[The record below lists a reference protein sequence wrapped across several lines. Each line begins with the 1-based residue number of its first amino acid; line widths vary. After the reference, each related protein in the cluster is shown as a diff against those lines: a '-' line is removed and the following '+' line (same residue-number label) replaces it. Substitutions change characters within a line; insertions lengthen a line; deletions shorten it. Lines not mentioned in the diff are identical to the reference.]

1 MAILLLSLT
10 VALALEGDETCPD
23 NTTASHPEDDPVV
36 ANLLG
41 WLRNNGAFINEKV
54 VVRHLVPNDA
64 TSVRGIF
71 ATDDIDVGEAVYSI
85 PWDLI
90 LKPPDDE
97 DVTVT
102 SDCSSIEAVAD
113 AMSGGGKTPY
123 GKYLLDQPKD
133 YTAGFWSQAA
143 RDLFHEMLM
152 STRSNHLTKL
162 DQLPP
167 RQINEVIEKIL
178 EWCNEPRMSDPVYRQ
193 AAMLVKARAD
203 YHYMI
208 PLYDMANHDNRKTN
222 IIHRYSPYDTN
233 GLNEIKQNGYLIAA
247 SKPIKQSE
255 QLLLSYNHCS
265 ICEHYVDWFGTPE
278 MFLHYGFLEGMPQRW
293 LFDFARVKFD
303 LDWRDGKESTG
314 EVLVNFLVPP
324 SIKGIALLN
333 EELIRLAFFAE
344 KHRSVLNDDVGISHS
359 EWSSL
364 WQYYDAL
371 YNALSYAVQQSRYAN
386 VMNDKVWELDDNW
399 WVKDGTLTA
408 VDVEKDHAV
417 YPTIMRNS
425 V

>member
-1 MAILLLSLT
+1 
-10 VALALEGDETCPD
+10 
-23 NTTASHPEDDPVV
+23 
-36 ANLLG
+36 
-41 WLRNNGAFINEKV
+41 
-54 VVRHLVPNDA
+54 
-64 TSVRGIF
+64 
-71 ATDDIDVGEAVYSI
+71 
-85 PWDLI
+85 
-90 LKPPDDE
+90 
-97 DVTVT
+97 
-102 SDCSSIEAVAD
+102 
-113 AMSGGGKTPY
+113 
-123 GKYLLDQPKD
+123 
-133 YTAGFWSQAA
+133 
-143 RDLFHEMLM
+143 
-152 STRSNHLTKL
+152 
-162 DQLPP
+162 
-167 RQINEVIEKIL
+167 
-178 EWCNEPRMSDPVYRQ
+178 MSDPVYRQ

-303 LDWRDGKESTG
+303 LDWRDGNESTG

-344 KHRSVLNDDVGISHS
+344 KHRSVLNDDVGIPHS

-408 VDVEKDHAV
+408 VDVEIDHAV